1 MCFCLN
7 VKHILHTTAILSL
20 VLLEVFAYS
29 LPPSST
35 EVEGAGNKLV
45 QGEMW
50 A

>member
-1 MCFCLN
+1 MCFYLN
-7 VKHILHTTAILSL
+7 GKHILHTTAILSL

-35 EVEGAGNKLV
+35 EVEGADSILV
-45 QGEMW
+45 QGEIW

>member
-1 MCFCLN
+1 MCFYLK
-7 VKHILHTTAILSL
+7 VKQILHTTAILSL
-20 VLLEVFAYS
+20 VLPEVLAYS

-45 QGEMW
+45 QGEIW